1 MNLFIVSDKTAIL
14 SIIMTYL
21 KTFIQKPIVI
31 EKQYILKREFWP
43 AIIAMQTNKKSN
55 FMANTTIAKLVQLN
69 LS

>member
-14 SIIMTYL
+14 STFMAYL
-21 KTFIQKPIVI
+21 KTFIQKAIVT
-31 EKQYILKREFWP
+31 EKQYIKREFWP